1 MSYTELHTGTLH
13 MLPVEGEEH
22 VKEFL
27 KQQLIEK
34 NPDKKEEYSQLDD
47 WDDIF
52 DELYYA
58 DINDN
63 YYWDRKKWKI
73 YEIINHKE
81 YSDEEYIDEWEK
93 QPNGD
98 IKFITQFYN
107 GGCVL
112 DEVIEYGIESVNRN
126 EVSKS

>member
-13 MLPVEGEEH
+13 MLPIEGEEH

-34 NPDKKEEYSQLDD
+34 NPDKKEEYSQLDK

-52 DELYYA
+52 DEIYYA

-63 YYWDRKKWKI
+63 YYWDRKKWKL
-73 YEIINHKE
+73 YEILNHKE

-107 GGCVL
+107 GGCGL

-126 EVSKS
+126 EASKS

>member
-13 MLPVEGEEH
+13 MLPIEGEEN
-22 VKEFL
+22 VKIFL

-63 YYWDRKKWKI
+63 FYWDRKKWKI
-73 YEIINHKE
+73 YEILNHKE
-81 YSDEEYIDEWEK
+81 YDDEEYIDEWEA

-107 GGCVL
+107 GGCCL
-112 DEVIEYGIESVNRN
+112 DEVIEYGIEKVNKDEAN
-126 EVSKS
+126 KN

>member
-13 MLPVEGEEH
+13 MLPIEGEEQ
-22 VKEFL
+22 VKDFL
-27 KQQLIEK
+27 KQKLIEK
-34 NPDKKEEYSQLDD
+34 NPNKQEEYSKLDD

-58 DINDN
+58 DINKN
-63 YYWDRKKWKI
+63 FYLDREKWKVW
-73 YEIINHKE
+73 EILNHKE
-81 YSDEEYIDEWEK
+81 YSDEDYIDEWEK

-107 GGCVL
+107 GCCCF
-112 DEVIEYGIESVNRN
+112 DEAIQYGLQ
-126 EVSKS
+126 EVKGEQ